1 VEELAR
7 RCEGLG
13 IRIHVDDGV
22 KDYLIEK
29 HVNLQYGARPLKRAV
44 QSELED
50 VISEKILGDEIHPGA
65 DVSIQMSD
73 GRILMTER

>member
-1 VEELAR
+1 
-7 RCEGLG
+7 
-13 IRIHVDDGV
+13 
-22 KDYLIEK
+22 
-29 HVNLQYGARPLKRAV
+29 V